1 MGLAQIFT
9 RACSGIDSP
18 QVTVEVQL
26 SGGLPKD
33 QIVGTIK
40 PTGLAGR
47 YFTLT
52 CFLLNL
58 ALDPD
63 SFNAKFCSKFETLIS
78 RLQPGKPCRYGALY
92 TFMN

>member
-1 MGLAQIFT
+1 
-9 RACSGIDSP
+9 
-18 QVTVEVQL
+18 VTVEVHL

-40 PTGLAGR
+40 PRDLADR

-58 ALDPD
+58 ALAPD
-63 SFNAKFCSKFETLIS
+63 SLNAKFFSKFDTLIS